1 MDIRISPS
9 ILGANYCNLEKDI
22 KELEA
27 SGIKSIHIDVM
38 DGNFVP
44 NIAFGIDMIKAIR
57 GITTMELDVHLMVDN
72 PERFIDSLVEAGAD
86 SITVHAEACPHLY
99 KTIYTIKSFG
109 IKAGVALNP
118 ATPIEAIKYVS
129 EMINMVLIMTV
140 EPGFGGQK
148 FIPFMLDKINE
159 MKSTRDTNNLEFDI
173 QVDGGINIGN
183 ISEAIEVGANDIVIG
198 SSIFNENGIKENVKS
213 FYKLLESLQ
222 FI

>member
-118 ATPIEAIKYVS
+118 ATPIEMIKHVT
-129 EMINMVLIMTV
+129 EMLNMVLIMTV

-148 FIPFMLDKINE
+148 FIPFMLKKIDE
-159 MKSTRDTNNLEFDI
+159 IKRHRDIDNLEYDI
-173 QVDGGINIGN
+173 QVDGGINIDN
-183 ISEAIEVGANDIVIG
+183 ICESIDVGANDIVIG
-198 SSIFNENGIKENVKS
+198 SSIFNENGIKENVRS
-213 FYKLLESLQ
+213 FYNLLNIE
-222 FI
+222 